1 MAVALREL
9 ERRVGRGR
17 PALRVVTPPPAPR
30 RPPRVVYWL
39 RRALVLAVAIG
50 LVAGVAVGV
59 RSVSADGADGALVDM
74 TVVVPAGGT
83 LWDLAA
89 RYAPPEADRAAW
101 VAAVAERNAI
111 DPGAVQPGTAV
122 TVPVEAPS
130 VLAVPHGPDA
140 R

>member
-9 ERRVGRGR
+9 ERRVGQGR
-17 PALRVVTPPPAPR
+17 PRLRVVPLPPAPR

-50 LVAGVAVGV
+50 LVAGVVAGA
-59 RSVSADGADGALVDM
+59 RALSSDGADLARLDM

-83 LWDLAA
+83 LWDLAE

-101 VAAVAERNAI
+101 VAAVAERNAV
-111 DPGAVQPGTAV
+111 DPGAIQPGTAV
-122 TVPVEAPS
+122 SIPVEAPRLS
-130 VLAVPHGPDA
+130 AVPHGRDT